1 MAIDYKSKKQV
12 VESVLSGKSHQ
23 EAIDEAQITISV
35 RSVYRWVQDYREDG
49 ESSLYERRQGVV
61 WKVNDEMRAWL
72 VDCCEETPSLSAKQ
86 LQTQL
91 QETFGV
97 VVSISHINQIR
108 INEGVSK
115 SMIPPQKKTQ

>member
-49 ESSLYERRQGVV
+49 EPSLYERRRGVV
-61 WKVNDEMRAWL
+61 WKVTDEIRAWL
-72 VDCCEETPSLSAKQ
+72 VECSQETPWLSAKQ
-86 LQTQL
+86 LQSQL

-108 INEGVSK
+108 IDEGVSK
-115 SMIPPQKKTQ
+115 SIIRSPKKSK

>member
-49 ESSLYERRQGVV
+49 EPSLYERRRGVV
-61 WKVNDEMRAWL
+61 WKVSDEMRAWI
-72 VDCCEETPSLSAKQ
+72 VECCEETPSLSAKQ
-86 LQTQL
+86 LQGQL

-115 SMIPPQKKTQ
+115 SMIRPPKKTQ

>member
-49 ESSLYERRQGVV
+49 ESSLYERRRGVV
-61 WKVNDEMRAWL
+61 WKVSDEIRAWI
-72 VDCCEETPSLSAKQ
+72 VECCEETRSLSAKQ
-86 LQTQL
+86 LQAQL
-91 QETFGV
+91 EETFGV

-108 INEGVSK
+108 IDENVSK
-115 SMIPPQKKTQ
+115 SMMSPPKKSK

>member
-1 MAIDYKSKKQV
+1 MAIGYKSKKQV

-35 RSVYRWVQDYREDG
+35 RSVYRWVQDYCEDG
-49 ESSLYERRQGVV
+49 EPSLYERRRGVV
-61 WKVNDEMRAWL
+61 WKVSDEIRAWI
-72 VDCCEETPSLSAKQ
+72 VECCEETPSLSAKQ
-86 LQTQL
+86 LQAQL

-115 SMIPPQKKTQ
+115 SIISPPKKTK

>member
-49 ESSLYERRQGVV
+49 EPSLYERRRGVV
-61 WKVNDEMRAWL
+61 WKVSDEIRAWI
-72 VDCCEETPSLSAKQ
+72 VECCEETPSLSAKQ
-86 LQTQL
+86 LQAQL

-115 SMIPPQKKTQ
+115 SIIRSPKKTK

>member
-49 ESSLYERRQGVV
+49 EPSLYERRRGIV
-61 WKVNDEMRAWL
+61 WKVSDEMRAWL
-72 VDCCEETPSLSAKQ
+72 VECCEETPSLSAQQ
-86 LQTQL
+86 LQSQL
-91 QETFGV
+91 QDTFGV

-115 SMIPPQKKTQ
+115 SMIRPPKKTQ

>member
-49 ESSLYERRQGVV
+49 EPSLYERRRGVV
-61 WKVNDEMRAWL
+61 WKVTDEIRAWL
-72 VDCCEETPSLSAKQ
+72 VECSQETPSLSAKQ
-86 LQTQL
+86 LQAQL

-108 INEGVSK
+108 IDEGVSK
-115 SMIPPQKKTQ
+115 SIIRSPKKTK